1 MKFPRCKPFVL
12 DFSEGSRS
20 NLHQIIG
27 WKYNIKEPATI
38 DRSRSLVWQDDRCR
52 ILGNFPRIQWINH
65 IDWIDRYGRSCL
77 LYLIGVTKVSI
88 ISPLESI
95 RPFSFFFGFS
105 DGKQPRFQD
114 PCEEFL
120 SNKAY
125 QHGIRSWLEFFEC
138 AMLCAAMKLLLLFC
152 WVKGEK

>member
-1 MKFPRCKPFVL
+1 MDKSQGL
-12 DFSEGSRS
+12 
-20 NLHQIIG
+20 N
-27 WKYNIKEPATI
+27 
-38 DRSRSLVWQDDRCR
+38 RSLRTIVSTVFGWCDEGQH
-52 ILGNFPRIQWINH
+52 NKPTPR
-65 IDWIDRYGRSCL
+65 
-77 LYLIGVTKVSI
+77 
-88 ISPLESI
+88 P
-95 RPFSFFFGFS
+95 FFFGFS

>member
-1 MKFPRCKPFVL
+1 MDKSHRL
-12 DFSEGSRS
+12 
-20 NLHQIIG
+20 N
-27 WKYNIKEPATI
+27 
-38 DRSRSLVWQDDRCR
+38 RSLRTIVSTV
-52 ILGNFPRIQWINH
+52 F
-65 IDWIDRYGRSCL
+65 DWCDEGQYNKPTRVHSTIF
-77 LYLIGVTKVSI
+77 I
-88 ISPLESI
+88 
-95 RPFSFFFGFS
+95 FFGFS

-125 QHGIRSWLEFFEC
+125 HGGIRSWLEFFEC